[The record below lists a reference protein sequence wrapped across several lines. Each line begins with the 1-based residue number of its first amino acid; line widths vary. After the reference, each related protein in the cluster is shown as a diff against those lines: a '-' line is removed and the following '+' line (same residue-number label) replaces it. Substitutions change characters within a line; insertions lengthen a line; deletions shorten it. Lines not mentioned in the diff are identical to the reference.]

1 MVWLSE
7 ASPDFVDTNP
17 YQLSDS
23 EIARRIV
30 AGEPSLFQVLMRRYN
45 QRLFRVARSIVR
57 SSPEAEDVVQQSY
70 LSAYLN
76 LSQFEGRA
84 SFSTWLVRIAVHESL
99 LRVRRRKHQE
109 VPIGDDDSMPGNVT
123 GGDPEHQAS
132 TRELARLL
140 EEACDSLPN
149 GYRVVFMLRG
159 IEGMSTAETAA
170 CLDLSE
176 EAVKVRFHRA
186 RSLLREHMDDSVGG
200 TAREAFSFLGDR
212 CASMVA
218 RVMSMICLCVPLTR
232 RRLTSQPMH
241 LQ

>member
-1 MVWLSE
+1 MTDS
-7 ASPDFVDTNP
+7 
-17 YQLSDS
+17 SDS
-23 EIARRIV
+23 HVQTEARK
-30 AGEPSLFQVLMRRYN
+30 P
-45 QRLFRVARSIVR
+45 
-57 SSPEAEDVVQQSY
+57 
-70 LSAYLN
+70 
-76 LSQFEGRA
+76 
-84 SFSTWLVRIAVHESL
+84 LV
-99 LRVRRRKHQE
+99 
-109 VPIGDDDSMPGNVT
+109 N
-123 GGDPEHQAS
+123 
-132 TRELARLL
+132 LAR
-140 EEACDSLPN
+140 EYHVLPVAIVFDLPERLCQDRNRDRPDRAFGLHFHRHGSVVLAIPGFHNLDPSVSN

-232 RRLTSQPMH
+232 RRLGSQPMH

>member
-1 MVWLSE
+1 MVWLPEGSRGF
-7 ASPDFVDTNP
+7 ADTNP

-23 EIARRIV
+23 EIVQRIV
-30 AGEPSLFQVLMRRYN
+30 AGEPTLFQILMRRYN

-57 SSPEAEDVVQQSY
+57 SSSEAEDVVQQTY

-84 SFSTWLVRIAVHESL
+84 SFSTWLVRIAVNESF

-109 VPIGDDDSMPGNVT
+109 LPIGDDDSTPDDLT
-123 GGDPEHQAS
+123 GGDPEQQAS

-140 EEACDSLPN
+140 EEACDSLPD

-159 IEGMSTAETAA
+159 IEEMSTAETAA

-176 EAVKVRFHRA
+176 EVVKVRFHRA
-186 RSLLREHMDDSVGG
+186 RALLQEHIDDSVGG
-200 TAREAFSFLGDR
+200 TAREAFSFLGNR

-218 RVMSMICLCVPLTR
+218 RVMSMIGLCVPLTR
-232 RRLTSQPMH
+232 RRLGSQPKH
-241 LQ
+241 P